1 MITFWPIRE
10 RARRG
15 GAEGWAV
22 RGWAMERSDDTCTP
36 AVQGRRP
43 ARRRHHLLRERPM
56 AIRSAIIVSTTFDVQ
71 GRRIREYEGVV
82 RGLTVRAPTI
92 TQGILGGLKSI
103 IGGQIGAYTE
113 MCEQARQ
120 TAYDLM
126 IEHAQ
131 QLGANAVIGM
141 SFDASE
147 VAARASAT
155 EVLCYGTAVVL
166 E

>member
-1 MITFWPIRE
+1 
-10 RARRG
+10 
-15 GAEGWAV
+15 
-22 RGWAMERSDDTCTP
+22 
-36 AVQGRRP
+36 
-43 ARRRHHLLRERPM
+43 M
-56 AIRSAIIVSTTFDVQ
+56 ASAQTMIVSTTSDVQ
-71 GRRIREYEGVV
+71 GRRVREYKGVV
-82 RGLTVRAPTI
+82 RGITVRAPTI
-92 TQGILGGLKSI
+92 SQGILGGLKSI

-120 TAYDLM
+120 AAYDLM
-126 IEHAQ
+126 VAHARQ
-131 QLGANAVIGM
+131 VGANAILGV

>member
-1 MITFWPIRE
+1 
-10 RARRG
+10 
-15 GAEGWAV
+15 
-22 RGWAMERSDDTCTP
+22 
-36 AVQGRRP
+36 
-43 ARRRHHLLRERPM
+43 M

-71 GRRIREYEGVV
+71 GRRIREYKGVV

-120 TAYDLM
+120 PAYDLM

-147 VAARASAT
+147 VAARASANQGACDST
-155 EVLCYGTAVVL
+155 PGPLDWRGAPRAPHRGPPRRRL
-166 E
+166 AP